1 MPPIV
6 HQYLALTYLDK
17 FATLAKLFKERI
29 VSYACDITGKG
40 KQFGN
45 NVPFSQKKT
54 RKVWKPNLQA
64 KTIILGGQK
73 VRLKLA
79 TSTIRT
85 LKKWERE
92 EVARQA
98 KLQETKAAPA
108 PKSAPAA
115 A

>member
-1 MPPIV
+1 M
-6 HQYLALTYLDK
+6 
-17 FATLAKLFKERI
+17 
-29 VSYACDITGKG
+29 SYACDISGKG

-45 NVPFSQKKT
+45 HVPFSQKKT
-54 RKVWKPNLQA
+54 RKVWKPNLQP
-64 KTIILGGQK
+64 KTLIVGGQK

-92 EVARQA
+92 EAARLAQNEAA
-98 KLQETKAAPA
+98 KTQ
-108 PKSAPAA
+108 PAA

>member
-1 MPPIV
+1 M
-6 HQYLALTYLDK
+6 A
-17 FATLAKLFKERI
+17 
-29 VSYACDITGKG
+29 YACDITGKG

-45 NVPFSQKKT
+45 HVPFSQKKT
-54 RKVWKPNLQA
+54 RKVWKPNLQP
-64 KTIILGGQK
+64 KTITLGGQK

-79 TSTIRT
+79 ASTIRT

-98 KLQETKAAPA
+98 KAEANKAEKAEA
-108 PKSAPAA
+108 VAA

>member
-1 MPPIV
+1 M
-6 HQYLALTYLDK
+6 A
-17 FATLAKLFKERI
+17 
-29 VSYACDITGKG
+29 YACDITGKG

-54 RKVWKPNLQA
+54 RKVWKPNLQP
-64 KTIILGGQK
+64 KTITLGGQK

-79 TSTIRT
+79 ASTIRT

-92 EVARQA
+92 EAARAA
-98 KLQETKAAPA
+98 KASTSQTAKPIE
-108 PKSAPAA
+108 AA

>member
-1 MPPIV
+1 M
-6 HQYLALTYLDK
+6 A
-17 FATLAKLFKERI
+17 
-29 VSYACDITGKG
+29 YACDITGKG

-54 RKVWKPNLQA
+54 RKVWKPNLQP
-64 KTIILGGQK
+64 KTITLGGQK

-79 TSTIRT
+79 ASTIRT

-92 EVARQA
+92 EAARVAKA
-98 KLQETKAAPA
+98 NSAETTKPVE
-108 PKSAPAA
+108 AA

>member
-1 MPPIV
+1 M
-6 HQYLALTYLDK
+6 
-17 FATLAKLFKERI
+17 
-29 VSYACDITGKG
+29 SYACDITGKG

-54 RKVWKPNLQA
+54 RKVWKPNLQP
-64 KTIILGGQK
+64 KTLVIGGQK

-92 EVARQA
+92 EAARTA
-98 KLQETKAAPA
+98 KIEAAKVTKAAE
-108 PKSAPAA
+108 AA

>member
-1 MPPIV
+1 M
-6 HQYLALTYLDK
+6 
-17 FATLAKLFKERI
+17 
-29 VSYACDITGKG
+29 SYACDISGKG

-54 RKVWKPNLQA
+54 RKVWKPNLQP
-64 KTIILGGQK
+64 KTLVIGGQK

-92 EVARQA
+92 EAARMAQ
-98 KLQETKAAPA
+98 KNAPA
-108 PKSAPAA
+108 TEVAA
-115 A
+115 TA

>member
-1 MPPIV
+1 M
-6 HQYLALTYLDK
+6 A
-17 FATLAKLFKERI
+17 
-29 VSYACDITGKG
+29 YACDITGKG

-45 NVPFSQKKT
+45 HVPFSQKKT
-54 RKVWKPNLQA
+54 RKVWKPNLQP
-64 KTIILGGQK
+64 KTIMVGGQK

-92 EVARQA
+92 EAVRQSKNQAAQA
-98 KLQETKAAPA
+98 KAKAPA
-108 PKSAPAA
+108 APAA

>member
-1 MPPIV
+1 M
-6 HQYLALTYLDK
+6 
-17 FATLAKLFKERI
+17 
-29 VSYACDITGKG
+29 SYACDITGKG

-54 RKVWKPNLQA
+54 RKVWKPNLQQ
-64 KTIILGGQK
+64 KTIVINGQK

-85 LKKWERE
+85 LKKWERDE
-92 EVARQA
+92 LARA
-98 KLQETKAAPA
+98 AKAAEA
-108 PKSAPAA
+108 KATPAA

>member
-1 MPPIV
+1 
-6 HQYLALTYLDK
+6 
-17 FATLAKLFKERI
+17 

-54 RKVWKPNLQA
+54 RKVWKPNLQQ
-64 KTIILGGQK
+64 KTLVINGQK

-85 LKKWERE
+85 LKKWERAE
-92 EVARQA
+92 AARIAKTAAVETPTPVAA
-98 KLQETKAAPA
+98 
-108 PKSAPAA
+108 
-115 A
+115 